1 MTARQH
7 PDGRVARGERTR
19 EAIIDAHSALLR
31 EGELRPTGKAV
42 AGRAGVSLRTL
53 WLNFKDIESL
63 LEATGRYWLDHDA
76 SSWTPVPADLPLAQR
91 IERFCV
97 QRAARLE
104 GLAPAAR
111 SGLTSEPFSPAL
123 RAARLQ
129 HLERLHDDL
138 VATFGAELG
147 AGRDSMAHRVLFAL
161 ANSMTWQLLRDD
173 EGLDVDEATDVVRLG
188 FRLVLDRPGV
198 S

>member
-31 EGELRPTGKAV
+31 EGDLRPTGKAV
-42 AGRAGVSLRTL
+42 AVRAGVSLRTL

-76 SSWTPVPADLPLAQR
+76 SSWTPVPADLPLAVR
-91 IERFCV
+91 IDRFCV
-97 QRAARLE
+97 QRAGRLE

-147 AGRDSMAHRVLFAL
+147 DARDSTAHRLLFAL

-173 EGLDVDEATDVVRLG
+173 EGLSVEEATDVVRLG
-188 FRLVLDRPGV
+188 FLLVLDRPGV

>member
-1 MTARQH
+1 MTGPQH
-7 PDGRVARGERTR
+7 SDGRVARGVRTR
-19 EAIIDAHSALLR
+19 EAIVDAHSALLR
-31 EGELRPTGKAV
+31 EGDLRPTGKSV
-42 AGRAGVSLRTL
+42 ASRAGVSLRTL

-63 LEATGRYWLDHDA
+63 LEATGRYWLEHDA
-76 SSWTPVPADLPLAQR
+76 ASWTPVPATLPLADR
-91 IERFCV
+91 IDRFCV
-97 QRAARLE
+97 QRAARME

-129 HLERLHDDL
+129 HLERLHADL

-147 AGRDSMAHRVLFAL
+147 TARDSVAHRLLFAL

-173 EGLDVDEATDVVRLG
+173 EGLSVEQATEVVRLG
-188 FRLVLDRPGV
+188 FRLVLERPGV
-198 S
+198 W